1 MKVSVSRR
9 TRARAIVVL
18 ASLLALGSGLADAQ
32 TGTQP
37 GLLAGELLVP
47 VKNCGIIVNYPPQM
61 LARKDMQDGLA
72 LMHDY
77 VWTGECRSG
86 LAHGFGELLPQSLLD
101 SNAAAGVSSRSE
113 YVYGRSTGLMTISTS
128 LGTTMTYNLD
138 TRSASLDNIDANF
151 APVWHEILK
160 EGTDGST
167 LTYSEYAG
175 DQPPLTIYVS
185 TLLTTCLVAQ
195 DQFRGC
201 DYDDDFL
208 VYGLMVNVMGTL
220 TNVWCP
226 EPRTG
231 KGCEALW
238 EQYTGPTIP
247 KIRALLADVE
257 KRGADIR
264 SQAPQQFA
272 AWNAAWAA
280 RKSGEAAQSIRGI
293 LDRVAALDRDSAAA
307 AAADRAYHAKL
318 AKQNAG
324 ELFALADTLRRDGQN
339 DQANEVLR
347 TLVSRFPASPL
358 AGVAAG
364 QLAGSPSGAGGS
376 RSASGPAA
384 YSSVC
389 VRNLQKI
396 DNDMAASNTRQAG
409 ASNDLWLRNINQLV
423 AQLFQP
429 CIGYDSYA
437 AQQRDRA
444 LKEDARIAQACAGA
458 HSAVE
463 CLQWGYGSPDLNRN
477 YYTVFKAE
485 WDRAISDPNF
495 SASLGTAAGPGGG
508 GGSTSAT
515 AGGSEP
521 AQRERCRVKLQDLGA
536 AMRGDEAR
544 LPADAAVPRLKLIL
558 WYTGEARAAIQ
569 QICPATAAYAD
580 EAKGYATTAA
590 QAQETCDAI
599 SSTGRCTAARP

>member
-1 MKVSVSRR
+1 M
-9 TRARAIVVL
+9 
-18 ASLLALGSGLADAQ
+18 
-32 TGTQP
+32 
-37 GLLAGELLVP
+37 
-47 VKNCGIIVNYPPQM
+47 
-61 LARKDMQDGLA
+61 
-72 LMHDY
+72 
-77 VWTGECRSG
+77 
-86 LAHGFGELLPQSLLD
+86 
-101 SNAAAGVSSRSE
+101 
-113 YVYGRSTGLMTISTS
+113 
-128 LGTTMTYNLD
+128 
-138 TRSASLDNIDANF
+138 
-151 APVWHEILK
+151 
-160 EGTDGST
+160 
-167 LTYSEYAG
+167 
-175 DQPPLTIYVS
+175 
-185 TLLTTCLVAQ
+185 
-195 DQFRGC
+195 
-201 DYDDDFL
+201 
-208 VYGLMVNVMGTL
+208 
-220 TNVWCP
+220 
-226 EPRTG
+226 
-231 KGCEALW
+231 
-238 EQYTGPTIP
+238 
-247 KIRALLADVE
+247 
-257 KRGADIR
+257 
-264 SQAPQQFA
+264 
-272 AWNAAWAA
+272 
-280 RKSGEAAQSIRGI
+280 
-293 LDRVAALDRDSAAA
+293 
-307 AAADRAYHAKL
+307 
-318 AKQNAG
+318 
-324 ELFALADTLRRDGQN
+324 
-339 DQANEVLR
+339 LR

-409 ASNDLWLRNINQLV
+409 ASNDLWLRSINQLV

-515 AGGSEP
+515 AGG
-521 AQRERCRVKLQDLGA
+521 LGA
-536 AMRGDEAR
+536 GAARALPREAAGLGCGDAR
-544 LPADAAVPRLKLIL
+544 RRSAPARDAAVPRLKLIL